1 MVRTQSLAVDSVPDR
16 KDITL
21 GNRIVQPKEPPIDL
35 VRILSEGTYTSFAQ
49 ALKEFISN
57 SYDACAADVALR
69 FEDDFSSLAIRDNGS
84 GMTPEDF
91 ENVFASIGRSGG
103 SSSHCPGLH
112 RERIGRFGIG
122 SLAILGT
129 ADRFT
134 IKSVKKGSNEGF
146 EASIDL
152 AKLRANYQ
160 KGKGLTDIW
169 QFALSDWK
177 GEKTATHF
185 TEITVDGI
193 RNDIKQMLQRPGKRM
208 SDLFHSIGDLSGLEE
223 LRWRLGLI
231 CPVEYADTYPILPRI
246 DETRDRILVEQV
258 ANLKKA
264 RFQVTLN
271 QLPVTNPTLLPAY
284 DPERSPG
291 ADAKFIHRRG
301 LGYEVAYLESVSTS
315 KVKYRGYLCVQAHQ
329 VFPTELR
336 GILIRLRGVAVGWH
350 RTLQLDASVATMLTS
365 MSGEVWVDGLDEA
378 LQFDRESFREDHPL
392 FVWLKDRIQETVH
405 TETKRFR
412 DRSAR
417 RVAMVRQK
425 RAVKVKGTA
434 PKKKAAATKSPSS
447 EYIASEILDRMPP
460 YILRLLPQINGAYE
474 NEWYEAAAMVLRRLV
489 ETLIIELYS
498 RRGWTNEVQD
508 TDTKEFLSLKALID
522 KINGDARLHVQRR
535 TIEGLNKVKELGDT
549 AAHDF
554 KIRIRKSDLDAIQ
567 SSVRLTIERL
577 IFTIGE
583 TSPTVI

>member
-1 MVRTQSLAVDSVPDR
+1 M
-16 KDITL
+16 

-49 ALKEFISN
+49 ALKEFVSN
-57 SYDACAADVALR
+57 SYDACATDVALR

-84 GMTPEDF
+84 GMTPGDF

-103 SSSHCPGLH
+103 SSSHCAAGLH

-129 ADRFT
+129 ANRFT
-134 IKSVKKGSNEGF
+134 IKSVKKGGSEGF

-152 AKLRANYQ
+152 TKLRTNYQ
-160 KGKGLTDIW
+160 KGKDLTDIW

-177 GEKTATHF
+177 GERPATHF

-193 RNDIKQMLQRPGKRM
+193 RNDIRQMLQRPGKAM
-208 SDLFHSIGDLSGLEE
+208 SDPFHSIADLSGLEE

-231 CPVEYADTYPILPRI
+231 CPVEYANTYPILSRI
-246 DETRDRILVEQV
+246 DETRDRILVEQI
-258 ANLKKA
+258 AKLKKA
-264 RFQVTLN
+264 RFHVTLN

-291 ADAKFIHRRG
+291 ADGKFIHRRG
-301 LGYEVAYLESVSTS
+301 LGYDIAYLESVPTS

-350 RTLQLDASVATMLTS
+350 RTLHLDATVATMLTS
-365 MSGEVWVDGLDEA
+365 MSGEVWVEGLDEA

-392 FVWLKDRIQETVH
+392 FAWLKDRIQETVD
-405 TETKRFR
+405 TETKKFR

-417 RVAMVRQK
+417 RVAMVKQK
-425 RAVKVKGTA
+425 RATKGKRSA
-434 PKKKAAATKSPSS
+434 PKKTATKSPSS
-447 EYIASEILDRMPP
+447 EYIPSEILDRMPP
-460 YILRLLPQINGAYE
+460 YILRLVPQINGAYE
-474 NEWYEAAAMVLRRLV
+474 HEWYEAAAMVLRRLV

-508 TDTKEFLSLKALID
+508 PDTKEFLLLKALID
-522 KINGDARLHVQRR
+522 KINGDARLHMQKR
-535 TIEGLNKVKELGDT
+535 TIEGLNKIKELGDT

-554 KIRIRKSDLDAIQ
+554 KIRIRRSDLDGIQ
-567 SSVRLTIERL
+567 SSVRLTLERL

-583 TSPTVI
+583 TSPTST